1 MFKIF
6 GKKRIKDDKAANIF
20 VNTIFETVD
29 EGFPLVADLINN
41 SPEFVKSPNVNAN
54 DSDAFFFVFVII
66 QCHFFRKSANK

>member
-29 EGFPLVADLINN
+29 E
-41 SPEFVKSPNVNAN
+41 
-54 DSDAFFFVFVII
+54 
-66 QCHFFRKSANK
+66 